1 MVYTLLKMVPAY
13 YVGRIKY
20 ISGSYGTVLVKLK
33 NDGDKNI
40 RKDKY

>member
-1 MVYTLLKMVPAY
+1 MVYPLLKMVTAY

-20 ISGSYGTVLVKLK
+20 ISGSYGTVLGKLK

-40 RKDKY
+40 HKDKY